1 MFFKLKVIL
10 TFLMFGFLI
19 IKMGG
24 DFPGGPVVKTVP
36 YKTGD
41 AGSIPVLVQ
50 EDSACHRATKPVRCN
65 Y

>member
-1 MFFKLKVIL
+1 M
-10 TFLMFGFLI
+10 MFGFLI